1 MKILII
7 TTDYYPDL
15 TPNTYRWQAIAEHWS
30 GDAHEVHVLAPARS
44 GIPEKTQQNGVW
56 VHRNGTNTLLDWV
69 YNLFRIKKRR
79 NRTSERGKTA
89 RNNWYILLNKLVS
102 LTWRQLYWPD
112 GSCLWYFPARKK
124 AIRLIKEHQ
133 PDILISVC
141 LPFTCTWIAY
151 YCKKRFPDL
160 FWISD
165 VEDPFA
171 LLKEQPKNN
180 HRLYRG
186 LNFRAEQKTIT
197 LADAVTLTV
206 ENTKVL
212 YVEQFAHRNKMF
224 VVPPLLNITLAK
236 TKLSTHSTLDKDKIN
251 IAYFGAFYF
260 GIREPSD
267 FLELLEEVLR
277 IRPGW
282 KNEVC
287 VHFFGGFEPEFI
299 TIFERYVS
307 LQSTIKL
314 HGLIEREQVFQHMR
328 EIDFLLNIGNKSS
341 YQLPSKCVDYYYS
354 AKPVINISYFKEDTF
369 DHFFEAYPL
378 YLSLDVSEK
387 NNQAHN
393 AAKLQQFILDNKG
406 KRVVEEIVAKKL
418 SPYQTYSI
426 AAKFLSLSAKGQ

>member
-30 GDAHEVHVLAPARS
+30 RDAHEMHVLAPARS

-56 VHRNGTNTLLDWV
+56 IHRKGNNTLLDWA
-69 YNLFRIKKRR
+69 YNLFGLKKRR
-79 NRTSERGKTA
+79 NRTSEGGKTA

-102 LTWRQLYWPD
+102 LTWRKLYWPD
-112 GSCLWYFPARKK
+112 GSCLWYFSARKK
-124 AIRLIKEHQ
+124 AISLIKEHQ

-141 LPFTCTWIAY
+141 LPFTSTWIAY
-151 YCKKRFPDL
+151 YCKNRFPDL

-180 HRLYRG
+180 HRLYSG
-186 LNFRAEQKTIT
+186 LNFRAEQKTIA

-206 ENTKVL
+206 ENTKAL
-212 YVEQFAHRNKMF
+212 YIQQFGFGDKMF
-224 VVPPLLNITLAK
+224 VIPPLFNIALSK
-236 TKLSTHSTLDKDKIN
+236 TNTTYDNIFDNGKIN

-277 IRPGW
+277 INPQY
-282 KNEVC
+282 KDSCC
-287 VHFFGGFEPEFI
+287 VHFFGGIEPEFI
-299 TIFERYVS
+299 SIFEQYDS
-307 LQSTIKL
+307 LKGIIKL
-314 HGLIEREQVFQHMR
+314 HGLIEREQVFQYMK
-328 EIDFLLNIGNKSS
+328 EVDFLLNIGNKSS

-369 DHFFEAYPL
+369 DDFFEAYPL
-378 YLSLDVSEK
+378 YLSLDVSKK
-387 NNQAHN
+387 NNQAPN
-393 AAKLQQFILDNKG
+393 ADKLKQFILENKG
-406 KRVVEEIVAKKL
+406 KVLAKETVLKKL
-418 SPYQTYSI
+418 TPYQTSSI